1 MNMYAFLRKSIA
13 HFLEAIYQP
22 FLFAL
27 VLSVFVMFFVMYL
40 GKYKNVDVKQR
51 ILNGFKEWMNNFKK
65 SKKFRRIFYFVFI
78 VVMILFK
85 TLLVRNVNF
94 NPTGN
99 VVGVWGFYRHDGT
112 FTTEIVENIVLFI
125 PFIFFLFFML
135 EVTSKKTTKFLAV
148 MGKSIL
154 ISFLSSLT
162 IEMLQLFLHLGTWQ
176 LSDLAFNTLGGVIG
190 GFIYWVS
197 AKIRRK

>member
-27 VLSVFVMFFVMYL
+27 LLSIFVMFFVMYL
-40 GKYKNVDVKQR
+40 GKYKNVDAKQR
-51 ILNGFKEWMNNFKK
+51 ILNGFKAWINNFKK

-78 VVMILFK
+78 VVLILFK
-85 TLLVRNVNF
+85 TLLVREMNF

-99 VVGVWGFYRHDGT
+99 VVGIWGFYKHDGT
-112 FTTEIVENIVLFI
+112 FTTEVIENIVLFI
-125 PFIFFLFFML
+125 PLIFFLFFML
-135 EVTSKKTTKFLAV
+135 ETTSKKTTKFLKV
-148 MGKSIL
+148 MGMAIV
-154 ISFLSSLT
+154 ISFASSLT

-190 GFIYWVS
+190 GLIYWVS
-197 AKIRRK
+197 AKCRGV

>member
-1 MNMYAFLRKSIA
+1 MYAFLRKSIA

-27 VLSVFVMFFVMYL
+27 VLSIFVMFFVMYL

-51 ILNGFKEWMNNFKK
+51 ILNGFKAWINNFKK

-78 VVMILFK
+78 VVLILFK
-85 TLLVRNVNF
+85 TLLVREMNF

-99 VVGVWGFYRHDGT
+99 VVGIWGFYKHEGT
-112 FTTEIVENIVLFI
+112 FTTEVIENIVLFI
-125 PFIFFLFFML
+125 PLIFFLFFML
-135 EVTSKKTTKFLAV
+135 ETTSKKTTKFLKV
-148 MGKSIL
+148 MGMAIV

-190 GFIYWVS
+190 GLIYWVS
-197 AKIRRK
+197 AKCRGVW